1 VKLADWIGFLCLII
15 ALVIMWQFRQIL
27 LLIFT
32 AVVLATALNGL
43 VRRITQK
50 LRIKRIWAVLLV
62 LSLLL
67 VFGILFFGLV
77 MPPFIG
83 QFQELITRG
92 QLEFQ
97 EFVYWVDRLVR
108 EPPDWFLEQDLD
120 LPSLSELTQQIGP
133 LAQNLLGNFFAFF
146 SNSLTTLVQL
156 LLVIVLTIMLLVNPL
171 AYRQLVVRL
180 FPSFYRRRTETILS
194 ECEIA
199 LLNWMGGILLNSVF
213 IATLSGAGLFF
224 LRIPFVLAH
233 ALLAGVF
240 NLVPNIGPVLSVVF
254 PLLVANS
261 PLKALAII
269 ILYLFIQNLESY
281 WFSPMIM
288 QKQVSLLPAV
298 TMIAQIFFARF
309 FGFLGLVLALPLTV
323 VVKTWIE
330 EAFIKDVLD
339 QWQGNSPQ
347 ELPAQLAVLEPATE
361 PIIPTEQEAET
372 KEQGAKGTKGTEG
385 AEEVE
390 GAG

>member
-15 ALVIMWQFRQIL
+15 ALFIMWQFRQIL

-32 AVVLATALNGL
+32 AVVLATALNDL
-43 VRRITQK
+43 VRRLTQRF
-50 LRIKRIWAVLLV
+50 RIRRNWAVFLV
-62 LSLLL
+62 LTLLL
-67 VFGILFFGLV
+67 VFGILFVGLV

-83 QFQELITRG
+83 QFQELIKQG
-92 QLEFQ
+92 QLEF
-97 EFVYWVDRLVR
+97 EDLYNWVRQQI
-108 EPPDWFLEQDLD
+108 ENPPEWFSEQDLR

-146 SNSLTTLVQL
+146 SDSLTTVLQL

-180 FPSFYRRRTETILS
+180 FPSFYRRRAEIIFS

-199 LLNWMGGILLNSVF
+199 LINWMGGILLNSVF
-213 IATLSGAGLFF
+213 IATLSGMGLFF
-224 LRIPFVLAH
+224 LVRVPFVLAH

-240 NLVPNIGPVLSVVF
+240 NLVPNIGPALSVVF
-254 PLLVANS
+254 PLLVADS
-261 PLKALAII
+261 PWKALGII
-269 ILYLFIQNLESY
+269 LLYLFIQNLESY
-281 WFSPMIM
+281 WFGPMVM
-288 QKQVSLLPAV
+288 QKQVSLLPGV
-298 TMIAQIFFARF
+298 TLSAQLFFASF

-339 QWQGNSPQ
+339 QWQGNS
-347 ELPAQLAVLEPATE
+347 AQLAVLEPVTD
-361 PIIPTEQEAET
+361 PIIPTEPSAS
-372 KEQGAKGTKGTEG
+372 
-385 AEEVE
+385 EEESDFVE
-390 GAG
+390 N

>member
-1 VKLADWIGFLCLII
+1 MKLGDWIGFLCLII

-43 VRRITQK
+43 VRWIVLK
-50 LRIKRIWAVLLV
+50 LRIQRIWAVLLV

-83 QFQELITRG
+83 QFQKLIARG
-92 QLEFQ
+92 QFELQ
-97 EFVYWVDRLVR
+97 ELVR
-108 EPPDWFLEQDLD
+108 WIDIQIKDPPDWFLEQDLD
-120 LPSLSELTQQIGP
+120 LPSISELTQQVGP
-133 LAQNLLGNFFAFF
+133 FAQNLLGNFFAFF
-146 SNSLTTLVQL
+146 SNSLTTLLQL
-156 LLVIVLTIMLLVNPL
+156 VLVIVLTIMLLVNPL
-171 AYRQLVVRL
+171 AYRGLVVRL
-180 FPSFYRRRTETILS
+180 FPSFYRRRAQTIFS
-194 ECEIA
+194 ECEVA

-213 IATLSGAGLFF
+213 IATLSGMGLFF
-224 LRIPFVLAH
+224 LVRIPFVLAH

-254 PLLVANS
+254 PLLVADS
-261 PLKALAII
+261 PWKALGII

-281 WFSPMIM
+281 WFGPMVM
-288 QKQVSLLPAV
+288 QKQLSLLPAM
-298 TMIAQIFFARF
+298 TLSAQLFFASF
-309 FGFLGLVLALPLTV
+309 LGFLGLVLALPLTV

-339 QWQGNSPQ
+339 QWQDHSVQ

-361 PIIPTEQEAET
+361 SMIPVET
-372 KEQGAKGTKGTEG
+372 SASEDESDCL
-385 AEEVE
+385 EN
-390 GAG
+390 

>member
-1 VKLADWIGFLCLII
+1 MKLADWIGFLCLII
-15 ALVIMWQFRQIL
+15 ALSIMWQFRQIL

-32 AVVLATALNGL
+32 AVVLATALNDL
-43 VRRITQK
+43 VRRLTQK
-50 LRIKRIWAVLLV
+50 LRMPRTGAVVLV

-67 VFGILFFGLV
+67 VFGILFVGLV

-83 QFQELITRG
+83 QFQKLIEQG
-92 QLEFQ
+92 QSEF
-97 EFVYWVDRLVR
+97 EDLYYWVDSQIKN
-108 EPPDWFLEQDLD
+108 PPEWFLEQDLG

-146 SNSLTTLVQL
+146 SDSLTTVLQL
-156 LLVIVLTIMLLVNPL
+156 LLVIVLTIMLLANPL

-180 FPSFYRRRTETILS
+180 FPSFYRRRAETIFS

-199 LLNWMGGILLNSVF
+199 LINWMGGILLNSVF
-213 IATLSGAGLFF
+213 IATLSGMGLFF
-224 LRIPFVLAH
+224 LVRIPFVLTH

-254 PLLVANS
+254 PLLVADS
-261 PLKALAII
+261 PWKALGII

-288 QKQVSLLPAV
+288 QKQVSLLPAA
-298 TMIAQIFFARF
+298 TLTAQLFFASF

-339 QWQGNSPQ
+339 QWQGNSAQ
-347 ELPAQLAVLEPATE
+347 ELPAQLAVLEPVTE
-361 PIIPTEQEAET
+361 PIMPAEPP
-372 KEQGAKGTKGTEG
+372 ES
-385 AEEVE
+385 EEPSDFVE
-390 GAG
+390 N